1 MAAHYDDPH
10 FSYVSYWQ
18 DRSYEHLSE
27 VAALTSLLQGKSFA
41 KSADIGGGYG
51 RLVPTI
57 KQFSKN
63 VILIEPSAKQRN
75 IAKKSF
81 AGEKTIAI
89 QSGTA
94 EKTNLDNNSVS
105 LITVVRVMHHLP
117 DPIPAF
123 KELYR
128 VLRPGGVLVLEF
140 ANSRH
145 FKAQIQSFLTGKPIL
160 PIPIERRSSAN
171 IKKKTIAFVNH
182 HPTTVLK
189 MLKKTGFQIDKSLS
203 VSNLRS
209 PLIKQVIPQ
218 SIMLDLEKKLQNP
231 LSSRFFGPSIF
242 ILAHKPS
249 ARS

>member
-27 VAALTSLLQGKSFA
+27 VAALNSLLQGQTFT

-51 RLVPTI
+51 RLIPTI

-75 IAKKSF
+75 IAKKNFS
-81 AGEKTIAI
+81 GEKSVLV

-94 EKTNLDNNSVS
+94 EKTNLDNSSVS

-117 DPIPAF
+117 DPVPAF

-128 VLRPGGVLVLEF
+128 VLRPGGTLVLEF

-160 PIPIERRSSAN
+160 QIPIERRSSAN
-171 IKKKTIAFVNH
+171 IKRKTIAFVNH
-182 HPTTVLK
+182 HPATVLK
-189 MLKKTGFQIDKSLS
+189 QLKKAGFQIDKSLS

-209 PLIKQVIPQ
+209 PLIKQVVPQ
-218 SIMLDLEKKLQNP
+218 KIMLDLEKRLQNP
-231 LSSRFFGPSIF
+231 LSTRFFGPSIF
-242 ILAHKPS
+242 VLAHKPGG
-249 ARS
+249 RS